1 MAHSG
6 VKYGKREKLDEGKL
20 THVDQFLTRFPSLQ
34 VARFGTRTFAT
45 SHGGVVFDQVLGE
58 RSRRPRRAVH
68 EPVVLV
74 GKVFETGEA
83 PTES

>member
-34 VARFGTRTFAT
+34 VARFRTRTFAA
-45 SHGGVVFDQVLGE
+45 SHAVV
-58 RSRRPRRAVH
+58 
-68 EPVVLV
+68 VVQR
-74 GKVFETGEA
+74 TA
-83 PTES
+83 